1 MKEHDYFI
9 YPIFLRYSISEYQR
23 TWEMKNYK
31 WRLCRDYLNVAHI
44 FKTNHVFGQV
54 GVRRME
60 HVLYFWYELY
70 FINKVSK
77 HRFQE
82 LGQCVLL
89 WFQFPFSFHIPRHK
103 ISLNKTNQ
111 ILYSRRITAVKNN
124 LYLITDKMNM
134 KYKLNN
140 HLNYS

>member
-1 MKEHDYFI
+1 
-9 YPIFLRYSISEYQR
+9 
-23 TWEMKNYK
+23 MKNYK

-44 FKTNHVFGQV
+44 FKTIHVFGQV
-54 GVRRME
+54 DVRRME
-60 HVLYFWYELY
+60 HVLYFWYKLY

-82 LGQCVLL
+82 LGQSVLL